1 MYSYPTVLLFW
12 KGYVDYPI
20 WFREERNEENIKKF
34 IEKNTKIN
42 VNKIENVL
50 DTSVY
55 ERLEEKIVIYHGS
68 ESSELYKILGLIWCR
83 DTFFKWTL
91 LPLKSN

>member
-1 MYSYPTVLLFW
+1 
-12 KGYVDYPI
+12 
-20 WFREERNEENIKKF
+20 
-34 IEKNTKIN
+34 
-42 VNKIENVL
+42 VL

-91 LPLKSN
+91 LPLKSNEQEKLVIGNKQLVGSNLTL